1 MRDLEEKKKRKRKFW
16 VHPIWQ
22 VRKEEG
28 EYHTAFPVMKT
39 DEDMFFR
46 YYRMSPKQFDELHS
60 IVRRDLRRNFVCREP
75 LCSEERLA
83 ITLRYL
89 SSGMAIKQIALAF
102 RVAPATCRLVIHNAC
117 RVIWKHLEPLY
128 LPEPGPVQWEESAQE
143 FSRRWN
149 FPHCVGAVDGK
160 HVQIIAPPN
169 SGSSYFNYKGTFSIV
184 LMAIVD
190 AKYKFMMVDVG
201 APGRHSD
208 GGVFKSCTFGKKLN
222 DGVVALPAAARL
234 PKSQKVAPHVFV
246 GDEAFQLRTD
256 FLRPFPGK
264 GMLPI
269 QRVFNYRLSRARRI
283 VENAFGILTARWR
296 ILLGPMNLLPKNAT
310 FAVLACCALHNFIS
324 SARETTYCP
333 PGYVDSEDDYGNI
346 VPGQWRSDAVSSSLL
361 DLETTQSRNYRAS
374 AADTRNLFAQ
384 YFFNEGAIAWQWA
397 HTGLTVPQNP

>member
-1 MRDLEEKKKRKRKFW
+1 MGVHRRLVLLKKRLLLMKMRDLEEKKKRKRKFW

-46 YYRMSPKQFDELHS
+46 YYRMSPKQFDDLHS

-128 LPEPGPVQWEESAQE
+128 LP
-143 FSRRWN
+143 
-149 FPHCVGAVDGK
+149 
-160 HVQIIAPPN
+160 
-169 SGSSYFNYKGTFSIV
+169 GTFSIV

-222 DGVVALPAAARL
+222 DGVVALPAAVRL

-361 DLETTQSRNYRAS
+361 DLETTPSRNYRAS

-397 HTGLTVPQNP
+397 HTGLTVPQNT